1 MIAQFDIFKKEPH
14 GEHRW
19 IEAAMDLDA
28 AKTRVR
34 VIGSTSPGE
43 YMVVNQRTGNQI
55 VIAVMGPGNDGSTHI
70 SDGNLRP
77 VLEKILTDAIE
88 RADADFGNLQLF
100 DAANRTLRIAVHRG
114 FSDEFLRFF
123 GTVYVGEACA
133 CGTALK
139 ERKRVI
145 VGDVMR
151 DPIFDK
157 DTRNTLLADNVRAV
171 QSMPPFTRE
180 DHLIGMLSVHYR
192 NPRISN
198 ERQTAISD
206 NFLASAADLIRTRLE
221 T

>member
-1 MIAQFDIFKKEPH
+1 MIAQFDIFRKEPH

-28 AKTRVR
+28 ARARVR
-34 VIGSTSPGE
+34 VIGSISPGE
-43 YMVVNQRTGNQI
+43 YLVRNQRTGDRI
-55 VIAVMGPGNDGSTHI
+55 VISIAGPDGHI
-70 SDGNLRP
+70 SEGDARLA
-77 VLEKILTDAIE
+77 LEKILHDAIE
-88 RADADFGNLQLF
+88 MADADFGNLQLF
-100 DAANRTLRIAVHRG
+100 DVANRTLRIAVHRG

-123 GTVYVGEACA
+123 GTVYVGEGCA

-171 QSMPPFTRE
+171 QSMPLFTRE
-180 DHLIGMLSVHYR
+180 GQLIGVLSVHYR
-192 NPRISN
+192 YPRISN